1 MSLHVGDVR
10 SIHASSEPSHS
21 TCLSP
26 GMVIVCVTP
35 CRNLITGETAV
46 MGEELILPLSGL
58 GERPPLT
65 RTSHPELSP
74 PSTSLAQLLP
84 LNLKPYIY
92 IYIRTWKERSV
103 QSIHNTYNAYN
114 NSSIMHSNQAGYIY
128 VHPWAIYYILHF
140 N

>member
-10 SIHASSEPSHS
+10 SMHASSEPSHS

-35 CRNLITGETAV
+35 CRSLITGETAV
-46 MGEELILPLSGL
+46 IGEELILPLSGL

-92 IYIRTWKERSV
+92 IYVHGRKEVYKAYTIR
-103 QSIHNTYNAYN
+103 
-114 NSSIMHSNQAGYIY
+114 IMHTIIHPSCTVIKQDIY
-128 VHPWAIYYILHF
+128 TYILRQYTLLQF